1 MNDAVAAVQSA
12 ERRVEDARQDFLTE
26 VDALETRARRLVT
39 SPLVVG
45 GVIAA
50 TAATAYL
57 VLARRGK
64 PQPRATTSRPDNRL
78 LTFLK
83 AGQILV
89 ALSGAVASYRAVST
103 DARARHA
110 RTGNNFS

>member
-50 TAATAYL
+50 TAYL

-64 PQPRATTSRPDNRL
+64 PQPRTTTSRPDNRL